1 MAEVSQSSAS
11 HLQTPNSGL
20 SSVQVWQP
28 PKALSTPG
36 LAGCIAGVA
45 GGFLRLQCL
54 LRSGLTAATGLRK
67 THHCGTACVGWV
79 FTLTTT
85 AYNLIRL
92 PKLLAAA

>member
-1 MAEVSQSSAS
+1 M
-11 HLQTPNSGL
+11 
-20 SSVQVWQP
+20 
-28 PKALSTPG
+28 ALSTPG
-36 LAGCIAGVA
+36 LAGCKAGVA
-45 GGFLRLQCL
+45 GGFRLRRHGHLARGPLGGFLRLQCL